1 MRDFFAENEKTALAF
16 SGGVD
21 SSYLLYAAAEAGADV
36 KAYYVNAAFQPE
48 FEREMAMRLAEQ
60 VRELTGR
67 DVTPV
72 VIRLDVLSDET
83 VRSNPPDRCYY
94 CKQHI
99 MGEIRRRAEADGYPV
114 LMDGTNASDDVADRP
129 GMKALTEYGVV
140 SPLRLCGLTK
150 ERIRL
155 LSREAGLFTWDR
167 PSYSCLATRIAC
179 GEEITPE
186 KLEATERAEAV
197 LFRMGFPDVRVRMSA
212 GKALIEIPESFL
224 GLYRE
229 NEEVIRKKLSPYYEE
244 IRLSEKRR
252 PETVIPAE
260 TGERL

>member
-1 MRDFFAENEKTALAF
+1 MRDFFADNEKTALAF

-36 KAYYVNAAFQPE
+36 KAYYVNSPFQPE
-48 FEREMAMRLAEQ
+48 FERRLAMRLAEQ
-60 VRELTGR
+60 VRGLTGR
-67 DVTPV
+67 DVTPT
-72 VIRLDVLSDET
+72 VIPLDVLSDKT

-99 MGEIRRRAEADGYPV
+99 MGKIRRAAEADGYTL
-114 LMDGTNASDDVADRP
+114 LMDGTNASDDAGDRP
-129 GMKALTEYGVV
+129 GMKALAEAGVI

-155 LSREAGLFTWDR
+155 LSKEAGLFTWDR
-167 PSYSCLATRIAC
+167 PSYSCLATRIAA

-186 KLEATERAEAV
+186 KLAVTEKAEA
-197 LFRMGFPDVRVRMSA
+197 LMYELGFDNIRVRMNE
-212 GKALIEIPESFL
+212 GNALIEIPESLL

-229 NEEVIRKKLSPYYEE
+229 QETVIRDGLSPYYKEV
-244 IRLSEKRR
+244 RLSDKRR
-252 PETVIPAE
+252 PEFEDPA
-260 TGERL
+260 GSR